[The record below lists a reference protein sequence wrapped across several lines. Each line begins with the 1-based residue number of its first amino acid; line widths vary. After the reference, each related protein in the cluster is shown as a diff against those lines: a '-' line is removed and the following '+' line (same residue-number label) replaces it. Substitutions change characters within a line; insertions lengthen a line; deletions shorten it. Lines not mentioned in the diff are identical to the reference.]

1 MKQSIIHSKY
11 LLYCFQSLSHYCQS
25 YPKQKIVKLNGK
37 TYHQLIFNTRTLEC
51 IKELYSDFYLN
62 GKKIVP
68 NNLYDYLTYEM
79 LAHWI
84 KGDGTRKDNAKIL
97 QTDSFSIKEV
107 VLIVN
112 VLLIKFNIKSNIHY
126 QRNNPVIYIKTAS
139 KKRIRDK
146 LRPYMCESKLYKIEN
161 R

>member
-1 MKQSIIHSKY
+1 
-11 LLYCFQSLSHYCQS
+11 
-25 YPKQKIVKLNGK
+25 
-37 TYHQLIFNTRTLEC
+37 
-51 IKELYSDFYLN
+51 
-62 GKKIVP
+62 
-68 NNLYDYLTYEM
+68 M

-112 VLLIKFNIKSNIHY
+112 VLLIKFNIKSNIH
-126 QRNNPVIYIKTAS
+126 NASHHPVIYIKTAS

-146 LRPYMCESKLYKIEN
+146 LRPFMCKSKFYKIEN